1 MRVLVTGGAGFIGS
15 HLVDRLVLGGHEV
28 RVLDNFSSGQRANL
42 DRVLGEVDVVEGD
55 AQSYERASRSVRG
68 CEVVFH
74 LAALPSVPRSI
85 QDPLTSHHAN
95 VTATLN
101 VLLAAR
107 DAGVRRVLYSSS
119 SSVYGANP
127 ELPKHEA
134 LTPLPISPYAV
145 SKLAGEGYCRVFG
158 EVYGLEAVAIRLFNV
173 FGPRQ
178 DPRSNYAAVIPRFI
192 TSLLAGR
199 PPVLFGDGEQ
209 SRDFTFVQ
217 NVVDA
222 ALLVIDVDDLGG
234 GVYNVACGESCSLND
249 LVDQLRHLIG
259 ADIEPIHEPDRPGDI
274 RHSLAD
280 ISRAVHAFG
289 YTPGVGLSEGLQI
302 TVEYLR
308 AQAEMS
314 LHGLA
319 VA

>member
-1 MRVLVTGGAGFIGS
+1 VRVLVTGGAGFIGS
-15 HLVDRLVLGGHEV
+15 HLVDRLVLQGHEV

-42 DRVLGEVDVVEGD
+42 DRVLGEVELVDGD

-68 CEVVFH
+68 CETVFH

-95 VTATLN
+95 VTGTLN

-107 DAGVRRVLYSSS
+107 DAGVRRVLYTSS
-119 SSVYGANP
+119 SSVYGANA

-134 LTPLPISPYAV
+134 MTPLPISPYAV

-222 ALLVIDVDDLGG
+222 VLLAIGAEDVRG
-234 GVYNVACGESCSLND
+234 GVYNVACGESCTLND
-249 LVDQLRHLIG
+249 LVDQLRRLTG

-280 ISRAVHAFG
+280 ISRAGCAFG
-289 YTPGVGLSEGLQI
+289 YRPGVGLGEGLQF
-302 TVEYLR
+302 TVDYLR
-308 AQAEMS
+308 AQAEMRP
-314 LHGLA
+314 HVLA

>member
-15 HLVDRLVLGGHEV
+15 HLVDRLVLQGHEV

-42 DRVLGEVDVVEGD
+42 DRVLGEVEVVEGD

-68 CEVVFH
+68 CETVFH
-74 LAALPSVPRSI
+74 LAALPSVPRSV

-101 VLLAAR
+101 MLLAAR

-119 SSVYGANP
+119 SSVYGANM
-127 ELPKHEA
+127 EMPKREA
-134 LTPLPISPYAV
+134 MTPLPISPYAV

-222 ALLVIDVDDLGG
+222 ALLAIEADDVGG

-249 LVDQLRHLIG
+249 LVDQLRRLIG
-259 ADIEPIHEPDRPGDI
+259 ADIESVHEPGRPGDI

-280 ISRAVHAFG
+280 ISRAQHAFA
-289 YTPGVGLSEGLQI
+289 YTPSVGLGEGLQI
-302 TVEYLR
+302 TVDYLR
-308 AQAEMS
+308 AQTEMR
-314 LHGLA
+314 LDGLA

>member
-1 MRVLVTGGAGFIGS
+1 
-15 HLVDRLVLGGHEV
+15 
-28 RVLDNFSSGQRANL
+28 VLDNFSSGQRANL
-42 DRVLGEVDVVEGD
+42 DRVLGEVDLVDGD
-55 AQSYERASRSVRG
+55 VQSYERASRSVRG
-68 CEVVFH
+68 CETVFH

-134 LTPLPISPYAV
+134 MTPLPISPYAV

-199 PPVLFGDGEQ
+199 PPVMFGDGEQ

-222 ALLVIDVDDLGG
+222 ALLVIEADDVRG

-249 LVDQLRHLIG
+249 LVDQLRRVVG
-259 ADIEPIHEPDRPGDI
+259 ADIEPIHEPGRPGDI

-280 ISRAVHAFG
+280 ISRAERAFA
-289 YTPGVGLSEGLQI
+289 YRPGVGLAEGLQI

-308 AQAEMS
+308 AQAEMR

-319 VA
+319 AA